1 MWWRRKAEDMSC
13 PIEAPTMYRDFA
25 NHYPKERS
33 WYMKVIKD
41 LQKALKGIPS
51 DRMIYANH
59 GTTELYVADETGRP
73 RKFFSF
79 IEPEEHRENT
89 V

>member
-1 MWWRRKAEDMSC
+1 MFRAIAS
-13 PIEAPTMYRDFA
+13 
-25 NHYPKERS
+25 HYPKERY

-41 LQKALKGIPS
+41 LRKALEGIPS

-79 IEPEEHRENT
+79 IEPEKTRENT

>member
-1 MWWRRKAEDMSC
+1 
-13 PIEAPTMYRDFA
+13 
-25 NHYPKERS
+25 
-33 WYMKVIKD
+33 MKVIKD
-41 LQKALKGIPS
+41 LRKALEGIPS

-79 IEPEEHRENT
+79 IEPEKTRENT